1 MLYPQFSKV
10 YDDRAAPDNCEVTDV
25 LLQPLVGN
33 KVGCKIIIKNQN
45 NTLCSKGGSDV
56 IAQVQSSRGE
66 VVPVEV
72 KDNND
77 GSYSASFVT
86 KHDREVKLSVT
97 IEGQHIKGSHYSIMM
112 CRDYKSVDKPIK
124 VVNDGGNMSCPYAIA
139 FGRDGVW
146 AVTDCNYSRVHI

>member
-1 MLYPQFSKV
+1 M
-10 YDDRAAPDNCEVTDV
+10 
-25 LLQPLVGN
+25 
-33 KVGCKIIIKNQN
+33 VGCKIITKDRDNAH
-45 NTLCSKGGSDV
+45 CSKGGSDIV
-56 IAQVQSSRGE
+56 AQVQSSRGE

-86 KHDREVKLSVT
+86 KHVGEVKLSVT
-97 IEGQHIKGSHYSIMM
+97 IKGQHIKGSPYSVIM

-124 VVNDGGNMSCPYAIA
+124 VVNDGGNMGYPWAIA

-146 AVTDCNYSRVHI
+146 AVTDCNYSCVRIIDGQHHLVRKFGTNGSCSGQFSNP